1 MYFTPPL
8 ARLIEEFQKF
18 PGVGPKSAQRMAFFV
33 LGMNEDSVKR
43 FADALV
49 EAKEKVRNCST
60 CFHLSA
66 LDPCEICISDKR
78 DHHLICVV
86 AESRDVIALERTL
99 EFKGLYHVLTGL
111 ISPLEGKGP
120 DQLTVKQLLGRV
132 HGQAVKEV
140 ILAINP
146 TVEGD
151 ATVLY
156 LNQLLKPLGAR
167 VTRIAFGLPVG
178 ADLEYVDE
186 STLSKAMEGR
196 REI

>member
-33 LGMNEDSVKR
+33 LNMSAEDVGK
-43 FADALV
+43 FAEVVV
-49 EAKEKVRNCST
+49 EAKDKVKHCSK

-66 LDPCEICISDKR
+66 NDPCEICTNEKR
-78 DHHLICVV
+78 DSGTICVV
-86 AESRDVIALERTL
+86 ADSRDVIALEKTR
-99 EFKGLYHVLTGL
+99 EDRGFYHVLSGL
-111 ISPLEGKGP
+111 ISPLEGRGP
-120 DQLTVKQLLGRV
+120 EQLRIRELINRAHNEG
-132 HGQAVKEV
+132 AKEV

-146 TVEGD
+146 TIEGD

-156 LNQLLKPLGAR
+156 ISSFLKPLSIK
-167 VTRIAFGLPVG
+167 VTRIAFGLPMG
-178 ADLEYVDE
+178 SDLEYADE
-186 STLSKAMEGR
+186 ITLTRAMEGR

>member
-33 LGMNEDSVKR
+33 LGMSEESVQG
-43 FADALV
+43 FAHALV
-49 EAKEKVRNCST
+49 EAKEKVRNCSH

-66 LDPCEICISDKR
+66 LDPCEICSNEKR
-78 DHHLICVV
+78 ERKLICVV
-86 AESRDVIALERTL
+86 ADSRDVIALERTR

-111 ISPLEGKGP
+111 ISPLDGKGP
-120 DQLTVKQLLGRV
+120 EQLTIRQLVNRV
-132 HGQAVKEV
+132 AEENVTEA

-146 TVEGD
+146 TIEGD

-156 LNQLLKPLGAR
+156 INQLLKPFGTR

-178 ADLEYVDE
+178 SDLEYADD